1 MKMARDEDTK
11 ALKGAVA
18 CAAGVTV
25 SVLTL
30 FLCSA
35 WLLRGASLLQLPAL
49 IVMSVFGSA
58 VIALME
64 CRLPPMARRATKL
77 NGGEHIAATSL
88 DPRRTP

>member
-1 MKMARDEDTK
+1 MEMTRDENGAARTD
-11 ALKGAVA
+11 AVA

-25 SVLTL
+25 SVLML

-35 WLLRGASLLQLPAL
+35 WLLRSVSLLQVPAL

-64 CRLPPMARRATKL
+64 CRLPPMARKATKI
-77 NGGEHIAATSL
+77 NAGEYIAATSVAS
-88 DPRRTP
+88 RRTP

>member
-1 MKMARDEDTK
+1 MEIPRYEDTE
-11 ALKGAVA
+11 AVRDAVA

-35 WLLRGASLLQLPAL
+35 WLLRSVSLLQFAAL

-58 VIALME
+58 VTALVE
-64 CRLPPMARRATKL
+64 CRCHR
-77 NGGEHIAATSL
+77 
-88 DPRRTP
+88 